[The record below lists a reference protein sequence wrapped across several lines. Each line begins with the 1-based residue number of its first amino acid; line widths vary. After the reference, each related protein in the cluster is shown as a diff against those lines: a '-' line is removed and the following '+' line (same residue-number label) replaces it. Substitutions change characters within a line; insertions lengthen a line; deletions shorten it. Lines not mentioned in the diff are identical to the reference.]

1 MKTANELHA
10 IADAANAAKEE
21 ARKARAKER
30 AEAKKARAKERAEEM
45 ALKCEIKAQEGE
57 HHCEFNRCYNRAH
70 EALII
75 DELKAHN
82 YEVTIED
89 CQLIIRW

>member
-1 MKTANELHA
+1 MKTANELRA
-10 IADAANAAKEE
+10 IADAVNAAKEE
-21 ARKARAKER
+21 ARKVRAKEV
-30 AEAKKARAKERAEEM
+30 AADI
-45 ALKCEIKAQEGE
+45 ALKCEIEAEKGE
-57 HHCEFNRCYNRAH
+57 RSYRHGRYHSSANE
-70 EALII
+70 ELII

>member
-10 IADAANAAKEE
+10 IADAVNSAKEE
-21 ARKARAKER
+21 ARKAQAKEK
-30 AEAKKARAKERAEEM
+30 AEAMALDCEFEAKK
-45 ALKCEIKAQEGE
+45 GE
-57 HHCEFNRCYNRAH
+57 HHCAFNRFYNRAH
-70 EALII
+70 EELII

>member
-10 IADAANAAKEE
+10 IADAVNAAKEE

-30 AEAKKARAKERAEEM
+30 AEAM
-45 ALKCEIKAQEGE
+45 ALDCEFEAKKGV
-57 HHCEFNRCYNRAH
+57 HHCKFNRYQNIANER
-70 EALII
+70 LII

-82 YEVTIED
+82 YEVIVEGCNLTV
-89 CQLIIRW
+89 RW

>member
-10 IADAANAAKEE
+10 IADAVNAAKEE

-30 AEAKKARAKERAEEM
+30 AERI
-45 ALKCEIKAQEGE
+45 ALQCEIKTENGE
-57 HHCEFNRCYNRAH
+57 YHHECDRCYNRAT
-70 EALII
+70 EKLII

-89 CQLIIRW
+89 DRLIIRW